1 MSKSIKTRRCQ
12 QCGVVVKSVYLEVLL
27 EHMELSPMCKE
38 AIETCT
44 GCLMKFPDEQT
55 LLKHLSLKKKCQEIY
70 NLGLL
75 DP

>member
-1 MSKSIKTRRCQ
+1 M
-12 QCGVVVKSVYLEVLL
+12 YLEVLL
-27 EHMELSPMCKE
+27 EHMELSPMYKE